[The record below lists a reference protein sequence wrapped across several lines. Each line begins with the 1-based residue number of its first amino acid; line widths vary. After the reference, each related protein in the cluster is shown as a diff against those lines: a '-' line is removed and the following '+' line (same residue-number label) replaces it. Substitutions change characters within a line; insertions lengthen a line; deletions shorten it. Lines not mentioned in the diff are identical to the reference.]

1 MWHCRHASELA
12 NSGRPT
18 AGTSCL
24 SNCRSESG
32 GNQKKAPARP
42 LSGIIKTS
50 RVDFLAPLV
59 ILHSNAVVPNI
70 TMKYRASSKF
80 CMFVVSCSIIYS
92 GRKVGRLSCC
102 IRISLSLSKRTLPF
116 STSNKIGPAR
126 SAGSGDALEP
136 QAAIA
141 CFFTDSRIE
150 GGPT

>member
-24 SNCRSESG
+24 SNCRSASG

-50 RVDFLAPLV
+50 RVDFLAPRV
-59 ILHSNAVVPNI
+59 ILHSNAVVPKI
-70 TMKYRASSKF
+70 TTKYRASSKF
-80 CMFVVSCSIIYS
+80 CMFVVSRSTIYS
-92 GRKVGRLSCC
+92 GRRVGRLSCC
-102 IRISLSLSKRTLPF
+102 FKNSLNLSRRKPPF
-116 STSNKIGPAR
+116 SASNSMGPAR
-126 SAGSGDALEP
+126 SGGSGVAVDV